1 MEIKRATWY
10 RGRAAGLPPANANLT
25 TTTRINTIPH
35 QFLCAPQAS
44 YVGDFSTIPISTT
57 QDSGCFHQR
66 AKQIRSDPIRSH
78 PIRSADRNQLE
89 RQEPSYQQE
98 WTVNPSLQGTFSVTH
113 ATDVTHLQCTDTVP
127 RHHYAKR
134 SQNIAAK
141 APLAPSYQNRPV
153 QCPTD
158 TLVVLT
164 AANLHVALPHT
175 SLHPPTSGSGLVDSR
190 HNNDVI
196 MITSSPWRHH
206 KTRGSAR

>member
-1 MEIKRATWY
+1 MCTPSKLR
-10 RGRAAGLPPANANLT
+10 RGLQRHPNINNTCLWLLP
-25 TTTRINTIPH
+25 
-35 QFLCAPQAS
+35 
-44 YVGDFSTIPISTT
+44 STSKA
-57 QDSGCFHQR
+57 D
-66 AKQIRSDPIRSH
+66 QIRSDPIRSH

-89 RQEPSYQQE
+89 LQDPSYQQE

-127 RHHYAKR
+127 RHHYAKQ

-153 QCPTD
+153 QRPTD
-158 TLVVLT
+158 TLIVLT

-175 SLHPPTSGSGLVDSR
+175 SLPLSTGGSRLVDSR

-206 KTRGSAR
+206 KTRGFARRRGIIQGGDDNPAHPVAASSGPTRPR